1 MTKNTA
7 LKFINP
13 VLGVFLIN
21 QILTGIFAD
30 PLFALSPKAFEILH
44 EDAGFVLA
52 GLAILHVVLNW
63 NWIKATFFRKPM
75 APKA

>member
-1 MTKNTA
+1 MSQIDAPTLRDLTA
-7 LKFINP
+7 
-13 VLGVFLIN
+13 
-21 QILTGIFAD
+21 
-30 PLFALSPKAFEILH
+30 
-44 EDAGFVLA
+44 VLA